1 MRAADLPRVV
11 AAVKAP
17 IGDFVRESHVRTALL
32 ISSSGQVV
40 AQHGFLRSLEVMNV
54 ASLAAAAHS
63 AARALA
69 QLCGTPG
76 WRHLHHAGREQQ
88 LFLAPLEVPGGELIL
103 VAIFDHDSSI
113 GLAEFFFKR
122 LAQRL
127 RDLPVFVQGRPAA
140 DARTFERDLEAGL
153 EGVFGRRSGSER

>member
-1 MRAADLPRVV
+1 VRATDLPRVI

-17 IGDFVRESHVRTALL
+17 IGEFVRESHVRTALL

-40 AQHGFLRSLEVMNV
+40 AQHGFVRSLEVMNI

-69 QLCGTPG
+69 QLCGTRG
-76 WRHLHHAGREQQ
+76 WHHLHHAGREQQ

-113 GLAEFFFKR
+113 GLAQFFFNR
-122 LAQRL
+122 LAQRI
-127 RDLPVFVQGRPAA
+127 RELPVFAQSRPTA
-140 DARTFERDLEAGL
+140 DARAFDRDLEAGL
-153 EGVFGRRSGSER
+153 EGVFGRRRETER